1 MISFS
6 RNEPVQTMKRSLSPE
21 LAAASGLTAGLGLKP
36 KHASDIA
43 TDPGCVTWFEVHA
56 ENYMGAGGPSHAFL
70 TAVAARFPLSL
81 HGVGASLGAAIC
93 PNRDHLKRLR
103 RLVDRYQPVLFS
115 EHLAWS
121 THDGRFLND
130 LLPPAYDDATLTRV
144 CAHVDA
150 LQEAIGRRMLLE
162 NPATYLSHASSAIDE
177 IDFIAEVARRTGCG
191 LLLDINNV
199 FVSAANHRFDARQY
213 LSRFPFERVGEVHL
227 AGHARDSD
235 DDGSPILIDAH
246 DRPVDDAVWA
256 LFAEFLPQLSGV
268 PVLIEWD
275 DPVPSWAELSA
286 EAARADALMCAAQLH
301 ASRHAA

>member
-1 MISFS
+1 MLT
-6 RNEPVQTMKRSLSPE
+6 VSPD
-21 LAAASGLTAGLGLKP
+21 AGHIKPSVSGLRAGAGLKP
-36 KHASDIA
+36 QYARDVA
-43 TDPGCVTWFEVHA
+43 ADPGCVSWFEVHA

-70 TAVAARFPLSL
+70 TAVAARYPLSL
-81 HGVGASLGAAIC
+81 HGVGASLGAANC

-130 LLPPAYDDATLTRV
+130 LLPSAYDDVTLRRV

-150 LQEAIGRRMLLE
+150 LQESIGRTMLLE
-162 NPATYLSHASSAIDE
+162 NPATYLAHASSAIDE
-177 IDFIAEVARRTGCG
+177 IDFITEVSRRTGCG

-199 FVSAANHRFDARQY
+199 YVSAANHRFDPRRY
-213 LSRFPFERVGEVHL
+213 LARFPFARVGEVHL
-227 AGHARDSD
+227 AGHARDND
-235 DDGSPILIDAH
+235 EDGSLILIDAH

-275 DPVPSWAELSA
+275 DPVPEWHLLSA
-286 EAARADALMCAAQLH
+286 EVAKADALMRDPANKVP
-301 ASRHAA
+301 RHAA